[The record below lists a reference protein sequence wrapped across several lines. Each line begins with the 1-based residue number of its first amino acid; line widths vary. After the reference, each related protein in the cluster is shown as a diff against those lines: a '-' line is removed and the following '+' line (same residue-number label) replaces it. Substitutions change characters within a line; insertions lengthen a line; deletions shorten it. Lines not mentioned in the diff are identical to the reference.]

1 MFMKVPKRYE
11 DLTVSQFQELEA
23 LKSNSALSKENKSDK
38 RLAILSGEKLGVIQS
53 LSSKEK
59 YEILLDSIFLIEPL
73 KEIQCC
79 DSFWI
84 GFKKFKYI
92 KEISDYTTAQQIDVA
107 NILKANNGDYI
118 KCLPELMAL
127 SHKELTLFGWKYK
140 QENHQKN
147 VELFKKSKLKDSF
160 GAVFFYSKLFKRYAK
175 IIADC
180 LQKQNE
186 PIQAHVKIMTE
197 DKEFQTFLKT
207 GGGNIL

>member
-1 MFMKVPKRYE
+1 MKVPKRYE
-11 DLTVSQFQELEA
+11 DLTVYQFQELEA
-23 LKSNSALSKENKSDK
+23 LKSNSDLTKENKSDK
-38 RLAILSGEKLGVIQS
+38 RLAILSGEKLGVIHS

-59 YEILLDSIFLIEPL
+59 YEALLDSMFLIEPL
-73 KEIQCC
+73 KEIKCRN
-79 DSFWI
+79 SFWI

-92 KEISDYTTAQQIDVA
+92 KEISDYSTAQHIDIS

-127 SHKELTLFGWKYK
+127 SHKELTLFGWRYVQK
-140 QENHQKN
+140 NHQKN

-175 IIADC
+175 IIEDC
-180 LQKQNE
+180 LKKQNE
-186 PIQAHVKIMTE
+186 LIQPHMKTMMD
-197 DKEFQTFLKT
+197 DKEFQTFLKN